1 MHGMNDNYGHA
12 AILLSYAKV
21 AQTVPLRGIL
31 QHGWT
36 PLDGWTVEHKFP
48 GLLTRFTWGKT
59 ETRRIPAGR
68 VGGRYV
74 QVGSPFAYLI
84 DQLDPGAAPPIGS
97 DVLAFPV
104 HSVKKGDI
112 GIHEHQRYSAELAE
126 RFGSVTVS
134 LYHLDAK
141 TAVADAYTGKGH
153 RVISMS
159 SGRESRVYLY
169 QWLRMLEG
177 VGTVTSQR
185 VSTALLYASAL
196 NRNAVVCGTRPQNP
210 GWEAD
215 QNAIDY
221 LDWATSGTDEIEP
234 NFAKRELGFDA
245 LLSPEDLRAALG
257 LVGYSRVANFGWAA
271 LADIKRQF
279 RPQEETDIGA

>member
-12 AILLSYAKV
+12 AILLSHAKV
-21 AQTVPLRGIL
+21 AQTIPLRGVL

-36 PLDGWTVEHKFP
+36 PFDGWTVEHTFP
-48 GLLTRFTWGKT
+48 SRLTRFTWGKSQT
-59 ETRRIPAGR
+59 SRTPAARI
-68 VGGRYV
+68 GGRYV
-74 QVGSPFAYLI
+74 QVGSPFAYLV
-84 DQLDPGAAPPIGS
+84 DRLDPGAVPSIGE

-104 HSVKKGDI
+104 HTVKKGGI
-112 GIHEHQRYSAELAE
+112 GIHEHQRYATELAE

-141 TAVADAYTGKGH
+141 TEIANAYTQKNH

-196 NRNAVVCGTRPQNP
+196 NRKAIVFGTRPQTP

-215 QNAIDY
+215 QSAINA
-221 LDWATSGTDEIEP
+221 LDWSTSGTDEIEP
-234 NFAKRELGFDA
+234 NFAKSELGFDA
-245 LLSPEDLRAALG
+245 LLSPEDLRTALG
-257 LVGYSRVANFGWAA
+257 LVGYSRVTNFGWAA
-271 LADIKRQF
+271 LADIKRQI
-279 RPQEETDIGA
+279 RPQE

>member
-1 MHGMNDNYGHA
+1 
-12 AILLSYAKV
+12 
-21 AQTVPLRGIL
+21 
-31 QHGWT
+31 
-36 PLDGWTVEHKFP
+36 
-48 GLLTRFTWGKT
+48 
-59 ETRRIPAGR
+59 

-74 QVGSPFAYLI
+74 QIGSPFAYLV
-84 DQLDPGAAPPIGS
+84 DRLDPGAVPSIGK

-104 HSVKKGDI
+104 HTVQKGDI
-112 GIHEHQRYSAELAE
+112 SVSEHQRYASELAE
-126 RFGSVTVS
+126 RFGSVTVC
-134 LYHLDAK
+134 LFHLDAK
-141 TAVADAYTGKGH
+141 TVVADAYTEKNH
-153 RVISMS
+153 RVLSMS

-196 NRNAVVCGTRPQNP
+196 NRKTVVFGTRPKTP

-215 QNAIDY
+215 QDAINALY
-221 LDWATSGTDEIEP
+221 WSTPGTDEIKSS
-234 NFAKRELGFDA
+234 FAKRELGFDA

-279 RPQEETDIGA
+279 RPQE